1 MAENIEIPNFLEYAD
16 ILSGLTDEEWRN
28 KRNIGNGSAFIKLVY
43 KRDNL
48 LEVKLLFEVLK
59 EMEKERMST
68 LRTLQS
74 VEDRRIQIIE
84 WKSLFWGRKF
94 VEDRLAKGRKV
105 WEIEVAEK
113 DVGRVV
119 EE

>member
-1 MAENIEIPNFLEYAD
+1 MAENIEIPNFLEYED
-16 ILSGLTDEEWRN
+16 ILNGLTDELWRHE
-28 KRNIGNGSAFIKLVY
+28 RNIGNGSEFIKLVY
-43 KRDNL
+43 KRSNP
-48 LEVKLLFEVLK
+48 LELKLLDEVLK
-59 EMEKERMST
+59 DMEKERMST
-68 LRTLQS
+68 LKSLPS

-105 WEIEVAEK
+105 WEIEIAEK

>member
-1 MAENIEIPNFLEYAD
+1 MTESIEMPTFLEYAD
-16 ILSGLTDEEWRN
+16 IQSGLTDEEWRN
-28 KRNIGNGSAFIKLVY
+28 ERNVGNGSAFIKLVY
-43 KRDNL
+43 KRSNP
-48 LEVKLLFEVLK
+48 LELKLLDEVLK
-59 EMEKERMST
+59 DMEKERMST
-68 LRTLQS
+68 LKSLPS

-105 WEIEVAEK
+105 WEIEIAEK

>member
-1 MAENIEIPNFLEYAD
+1 MAENIEMPNFLEYAD

-28 KRNIGNGSAFIKLVY
+28 ERNVGNGSAFIKLVY
-43 KRDNL
+43 KRDNP
-48 LEVKLLFEVLK
+48 LEVKLLSEVLK
-59 EMEKERMST
+59 ETEKERMST

-105 WEIEVAEK
+105 WEIEIAEK

>member
-1 MAENIEIPNFLEYAD
+1 MAENIEIPNFLEYED
-16 ILSGLTDEEWRN
+16 ILNGLTDEEWRN
-28 KRNIGNGSAFIKLVY
+28 ERNVGNGSAFIKLVY
-43 KRDNL
+43 KRDNP
-48 LEVKLLFEVLK
+48 LEVKLLSEVLK

>member
-1 MAENIEIPNFLEYAD
+1 M
-16 ILSGLTDEEWRN
+16 S
-28 KRNIGNGSAFIKLVY
+28 
-43 KRDNL
+43 
-48 LEVKLLFEVLK
+48 VL
-59 EMEKERMST
+59 RS
-68 LRTLQS
+68 LPS

-84 WKSLFWGRKF
+84 WKSWFWGRKF

-105 WEIEVAEK
+105 WEIEIAEK